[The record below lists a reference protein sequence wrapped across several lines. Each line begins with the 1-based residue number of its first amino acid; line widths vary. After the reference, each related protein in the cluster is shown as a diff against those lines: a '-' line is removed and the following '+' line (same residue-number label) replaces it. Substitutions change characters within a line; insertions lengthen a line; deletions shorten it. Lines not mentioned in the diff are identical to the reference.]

1 MNTLKE
7 LVETDISTSLGNR
20 TRSKTSGVEY
30 SGACPWC
37 NGTNCFHVWPDDN
50 YIPGVGILGRY
61 HCMGAGAG
69 RSGCGRK
76 GDGLQYLQQRRG
88 LTFVDACKE
97 MDIDPRKLIDYRRSQ
112 KGLPPSEKLV
122 RSRSLPSA
130 MGDSSHDWQERA
142 DSIVAL
148 AQMRLATCDE
158 ARAYLQRRGLN
169 EQTIKDAEIGYCPG
183 YAADDAKK
191 WGYEGGKM
199 RLRRGIVIPWRDAT
213 GRVVCIRFRRLPSDQ
228 GDKARKYYGVDE
240 KTGEINRYIALFGS
254 ATQHLYRGETL
265 FPGCYT
271 AMFEGELDALAARQE
286 TDESICIVA
295 TGSTSWARSATSEA
309 KLARS
314 AKVLIAY
321 NADQG
326 GDKASKHWLSCLK
339 NARRW
344 RPLWNDANDM
354 MLDGINVGEWL
365 MLGFSAMEE
374 QALTTDEPFI
384 CSVCQVDLSN
394 PELDAFFDEHGT
406 VYCEKDWLVRRA
418 LDLTIPIF
426 GPMRVVG
433 VYRKGEYTL
442 AQHVEVLQRQ
452 QEEHHRQSWQRKYQ
466 RAG

>member
-7 LVETDISTSLGNR
+7 IVETDLSTLLGNR
-20 TRSKTSGVEY
+20 TWNRRFSSVEY
-30 SGACPWC
+30 SGACSWC
-37 NGTNCFHVWPDDN
+37 GGTNRFHVYPDAND
-50 YIPGVGILGRY
+50 IPDVGILGY
-61 HCMGAGAG
+61 YLCMDSTSGG
-69 RSGCGRK
+69 RSGCGRR
-76 GDGLQYLQQRRG
+76 GDGLQYLQEKRG
-88 LTFVDACKE
+88 LNFVDACKE
-97 MDIDPRKLIDYRRSQ
+97 MDIDPEKLINYRRSQ
-112 KGLPPSEKLV
+112 KGLPPSAKLV
-122 RSRSLPSA
+122 RPRSLPSA
-130 MGDSSHDWQERA
+130 MGDTSRDWQERA

-158 ARAYLQRRGLN
+158 ARAYLQRRGLY
-169 EQTIKDAEIGYCPG
+169 EHTIKDAEIGYCPG

-199 RLRRGIVIPWRDAT
+199 RLRRGIVIPWREAT

-228 GDKARKYYGVDE
+228 GDEARKYYGVDE
-240 KTGEINRYIALFGS
+240 KTGEINRYRSLFGS

-265 FPGCYT
+265 FPGCY
-271 AMFEGELDALAARQE
+271 AALFEGELDALAARQE

-295 TGSTSWARSATSEA
+295 TGSTAWARSAMSEA

-321 NADQG
+321 NADEG
-326 GDKASKHWLSCLK
+326 GDKASKYWLSRLK

-344 RPLWNDANDM
+344 RPLWSDANDM

-365 MLGFSAMEE
+365 LLGFSAMEE
-374 QALTTDEPFI
+374 QALTIDESFI

-406 VYCEKDWLVRRA
+406 AYCEKDWLIRRS

-433 VYRKGEYTL
+433 VYRKGKYML
-442 AQHVEVLQRQ
+442 AQHVKVLQRLCT
-452 QEEHHRQSWQRKYQ
+452 
-466 RAG
+466 